1 MTKNNSIS
9 ITSNMRVA
17 FYDVDSYRVVWH
29 GAYPKYFEI
38 ARGELL
44 EKIGYTYADMEQN
57 QFFFPVIDMQI
68 KYIDS
73 LFDGQYFCVETS
85 LVEWENKLIIDYLI
99 YDRDSGQRITKAQ
112 TTQVAVKMPEKIM
125 QYTAPQCLLKAIESA
140 LN

>member
-1 MTKNNSIS
+1 
-9 ITSNMRVA
+9 MRVA
-17 FYDVDSYRVVWH
+17 FYDVDSYKVVWH

-44 EKIGYTYADMEQN
+44 ESIGYTYAQMEKD

-73 LFDGQYFCVETS
+73 LFDGQFFCVETS
-85 LVEWENKLIIDYLI
+85 LVEWENKLIINYLI
-99 YDRDSGQRITKAQ
+99 YDRDSGRRITKAR
-112 TTQVAVKMPEKIM
+112 TTQVAVKMPEKIT
-125 QYTAPQCLLKAIESA
+125 QYTAPPCLLKAIESA